1 MLNTLRPAHVGD
13 VNQTVN
19 ARLDLDER
27 AEAGEV
33 AHLSIEPRADRI
45 LLRQHHP
52 RILLRLLHAER
63 DLLLVRIDLEHHCF
77 DRLTNRNE
85 LRRMADV
92 AGPAHLADVNETFDA
107 RLQLDERAVV
117 SDRNHLTRHARAD
130 RILLC
135 DVLPRVA
142 LELLEAERDALA
154 IPIDVEDF
162 DFQLLT
168 DVNHLGWMLNA
179 AVRHVGDVKQS
190 VDAAE
195 VDECA
200 EVGDVLDDSFAHLI
214 LLQLLHQLLALAR
227 SLLLEDHSARDDNVA
242 AALIELDDLEIERL
256 AEQLVD
262 VRNATERDLRA
273 RQECVD
279 THEVNDNSA
288 FYLLDER
295 AAHRLVVLVS
305 DADALPY
312 AHEVRFLLGEND

>member
-45 LLRQHHP
+45 LLRKHHP

-63 DLLLVRIDLEHHCF
+63 DLLFVRIDLEHHCF

-154 IPIDVEDF
+154 VPIDVEDF
-162 DFQLLT
+162 DFQLLA
-168 DVNHLGWMLNA
+168 DVNHLGRMLDA
-179 AVRHVGDVKQS
+179 SVRHVGDVEQS
-190 VDAAE
+190 VDAAQI
-195 VDECA
+195 DECA

-227 SLLLEDHSARDDNVA
+227 PLLFEDDSARDNDVA
-242 AALIELDDLEIERL
+242 TALIKLDDLEVEGL

-262 VRNATERDLRA
+262 VGNATQRDLRSGEE
-273 RQECVD
+273 RIHSHQIDGV
-279 THEVNDNSA
+279 SA
-288 FYLLDER
+288 LDLLDQCAAER
-295 AAHRLVVLVS
+295 PVVLVG
-305 DADALPY
+305 DADALPN
-312 AHEVRFLLGEND
+312 AHEVDFLLR